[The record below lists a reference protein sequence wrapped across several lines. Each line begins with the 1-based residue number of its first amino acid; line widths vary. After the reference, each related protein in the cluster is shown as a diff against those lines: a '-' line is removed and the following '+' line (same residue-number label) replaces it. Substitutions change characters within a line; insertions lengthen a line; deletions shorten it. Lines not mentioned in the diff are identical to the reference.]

1 MIKVRC
7 IHPQGCRVLALGLD
21 LRQGDAGEIPET
33 RKWKKM
39 AAFLLK
45 QGKIEIVDPSSSP
58 AEPKVAKKKAT
69 KKKVAKKAV
78 KKDADAS

>member
-21 LRQGDAGEIPET
+21 LRQGEEGSIPNSP
-33 RKWKKM
+33 KWKKM
-39 AAFLLK
+39 AIFLLK
-45 QGKIEIVDPSSSP
+45 QKRVEVLTPEALD
-58 AEPKVAKKKAT
+58 AAPKVAKKKAT
-69 KKKVAKKAV
+69 KKKATKKAV